1 MPQPATN
8 LGKLVSVHVISPAHM
23 QRAVFIVVL
32 SFVFFLATMFVY
44 YIRQNVLYFLLASAF
59 LFLYLFTLFSW
70 VMQRR
75 NQLQIFEN
83 GLKYKKQTAR
93 WDEIVEVS
101 NNGLI
106 KLHDGKPIAVPNGLT
121 GFNELLAI
129 IRSKLS

>member
-1 MPQPATN
+1 MPPPADN
-8 LGKLVSVHVISPAHM
+8 LGKLVSVRMVSPAQM
-23 QRAVFIVVL
+23 QRAVFIVIL
-32 SFVFFLATMFVY
+32 SFVFFLATMFIY

-75 NQLQIFEN
+75 NQLQIFER
-83 GLKYKKQTAR
+83 GLKYKRQTAR
-93 WDEIVEVS
+93 WEEIAEVS
-101 NNGLI
+101 NDGLI
-106 KLHDGKPIAVPNGLT
+106 KLHDGKQIALPNGLT

>member
-1 MPQPATN
+1 
-8 LGKLVSVHVISPAHM
+8 VISPAYL
-23 QRAVFIVVL
+23 QRAVFIVIL

-59 LFLYLFTLFSW
+59 LFIYLLTLFSW

-83 GLKYKKQTAR
+83 GLKYKKQSAR
-93 WDEIVEVS
+93 WDEIAEVS
-101 NNGLI
+101 NDGSI
-106 KLHDGKPIAVPNGLT
+106 KLHDGKQIAVPNGLS
-121 GFNELLAI
+121 GFDELLSI